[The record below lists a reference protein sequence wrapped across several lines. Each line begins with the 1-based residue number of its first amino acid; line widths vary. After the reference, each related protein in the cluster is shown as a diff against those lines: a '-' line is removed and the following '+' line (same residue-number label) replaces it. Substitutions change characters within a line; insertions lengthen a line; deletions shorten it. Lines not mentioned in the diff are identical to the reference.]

1 MITDIL
7 LNVLTYFI
15 DLICSILPGW
25 QIWPESLLTGLQYFF
40 SKLLIFNFIFPIDTL
55 LLAIIFFVG
64 FESLY
69 FSVKIIMKVF
79 NFFRGTGSG
88 LDL

>member
-1 MITDIL
+1 MITDIF

-15 DLICSILPGW
+15 DLLCSILPAW
-25 QIWPESLLTGLQYFF
+25 QVWPDTLLTGLQYLF
-40 SKLLIFNFIFPIDTL
+40 SKFIIFNFIFPIDTL
-55 LLAIIFFVG
+55 LIALIFFVE

-69 FSVKIIMKVF
+69 FTVKIIMKIF
-79 NFFRGTGSG
+79 NYFRGTGSG